1 MKDRVVGRFLDVLD
15 VMFPKKFTDVRK
27 WKCYH
32 ACNQKQVLTNDCGF
46 LAMKYIQFWDGKVF
60 VKKVC
65 PKDGTKYRAEVLYYI
80 LFHPLNEAKLP
91 AAIERYRPKI
101 RKISK

>member
-1 MKDRVVGRFLDVLD
+1 MFLNYNLIILSLFLPRFFLLQVGRFLDVLD

-65 PKDGTKYRAEVLYYI
+65 PVSACTFAFFL
-80 LFHPLNEAKLP
+80 
-91 AAIERYRPKI
+91 
-101 RKISK
+101 